1 MENPLAPRRT
11 AVISLVKQRA
21 VLGEQPPLL
30 LQRLVRKE
38 LQPHKPPDVVMIV
51 AVADREHVAVTGC
64 PDSVL
69 ELSFDALHLRTGVE
83 PER

>member
-38 LQPHKPPDVVMIV
+38 LQPHKPPDVVVVIV

-64 PDSVL
+64 PD
-69 ELSFDALHLRTGVE
+69 T
-83 PER
+83 